1 MRDKY
6 DLRRIIQNA
15 LAYNSTLNTQISTL
29 RFAQQSVAGSGF
41 APQAHAYSV
50 IPALPYY
57 IIYYNRLIIGYIIQ
71 LRHMLF
77 LPYDLR
83 YI

>member
-57 IIYYNRLIIGYIIQ
+57 IIYYNRSNHWLYNTVKAYAVFT
-71 LRHMLF
+71 L
-77 LPYDLR
+77 
-83 YI
+83 